1 MKLFTLIVLAAFAR
15 NVYAQDTNYQH
26 HDFSQVAVDAIDTE
40 KLQQSVDSI
49 WNAVLSDSVIQL
61 YGYVMK
67 NKSRSGYVSFDI
79 GYESSTA
86 SLAHL
91 NSELQSAGFGE
102 VTEIFGSVPWGISV
116 KRNRWLFT
124 YLLAPG
130 IANGTTTDEYDLK
143 VEGMTMDVTAG
154 YDLLNLKRFQIY
166 PQLRLGLQEFDINV
180 VRTAAPR
187 DITGVNELVSNMA
200 ETTLEKTS
208 LPLTYGLE
216 ADYHL
221 LHSEGSGGII
231 LAFKYGL
238 TTDLARGKWKMNGD
252 SAAFSS
258 PDRIRESSF
267 TALLRIYL
275 KN

>member
-1 MKLFTLIVLAAFAR
+1 MKLFTLIVLVTFSL
-15 NVYAQDTNYQH
+15 NVYAQDTNYH
-26 HDFSQVAVDAIDTE
+26 LHDFSQVDVDAIDTE

-61 YGYVMK
+61 YGHVMK

-86 SLAHL
+86 SLAYL

-102 VTEIFGSVPWGISV
+102 VTETFGSVPWGVSV

-130 IANGTTTDEYDLK
+130 IANATTTDAYNLK
-143 VEGMTMDVTAG
+143 VEGMTMDVAAG
-154 YDLLNLKRFQIY
+154 YDVVNLKRFQVY
-166 PQLRLGLQEFDINV
+166 PQLRLGLQEFEINV
-180 VRTAAPR
+180 MRTAAPR
-187 DITGVNELVSNMA
+187 DINGVSELVSNMA

-208 LPLTYGLE
+208 LPLTYGFE

-238 TTDLARGKWKMNGD
+238 TTDLVRGKWKMNGE
-252 SAAFSS
+252 SAAFYSS
-258 PDRIRESSF
+258 DRIRESSF